1 MIPQIAAIMGPSSGG
16 SVYSP
21 ALMDFVFMV
30 ENTSQMFITGP
41 KVIATVTGEK
51 IDIQTLGG
59 ANTHTAIS
67 GVAHVKTKD
76 DKDCL
81 TQIQTLLEYLPD
93 STFASPQK
101 QFSTQNIHTYCK
113 ELDSI
118 VPEIPTKPYD
128 IYHLISLLS
137 DSGEFFEIQGSYAQ
151 NIITGFARIDGYTV
165 GIVANNPKMLAGCID
180 IKSSGKAAR
189 FIRTCDTFNI
199 PLVTLVDTPGFLPGS
214 DQEHNGIIRHGAA
227 VLYAYSEATVPKV
240 TIIIRKAYG
249 GAYIAMCSSELGA
262 DAVYAW
268 PTAEIAVMGPEGAA
282 NIIFKNEI
290 DNASDPDTVRREKV
304 AEYRNKFANPYT
316 AASSGYVDDV
326 ILPGETR
333 ERLIL
338 TLLMMQKK
346 GMPHTKKHGNIPL

>member
-1 MIPQIAAIMGPSSGG
+1 MNRASLQILEEKRKLRQNGADEKKISEQHQKGKMTARERISFFFDEGTFLELNAYTEHNTTDFGMGDIKSYGDGVITGFGLVRGRKVFAYAQDFTFLGGSLGEKHAEKIAKLLDKAIEARCPIVGLYDSGGARIQEGIRSLAGFGKIFRLHTKASGIIPQIAAIMGPCAGG

-137 DSGEFFEIQGSYAQ
+137 DSGEFF
-151 NIITGFARIDGYTV
+151 
-165 GIVANNPKMLAGCID
+165 
-180 IKSSGKAAR
+180 
-189 FIRTCDTFNI
+189 
-199 PLVTLVDTPGFLPGS
+199 
-214 DQEHNGIIRHGAA
+214 
-227 VLYAYSEATVPKV
+227 
-240 TIIIRKAYG
+240 
-249 GAYIAMCSSELGA
+249 
-262 DAVYAW
+262 
-268 PTAEIAVMGPEGAA
+268 
-282 NIIFKNEI
+282 
-290 DNASDPDTVRREKV
+290 
-304 AEYRNKFANPYT
+304 
-316 AASSGYVDDV
+316 
-326 ILPGETR
+326 
-333 ERLIL
+333 
-338 TLLMMQKK
+338 
-346 GMPHTKKHGNIPL
+346 